1 MATEHTIDMIRDS
14 KRTMLETEDI
24 GVSLLQDLHQQR
36 GRLIHAHDIF
46 ITWMITSERAEGS
59 LGPCLPEGV
68 VAS

>member
-36 GRLIHAHDIF
+36 GRLIHAHDIVSNYLPLV
-46 ITWMITSERAEGS
+46 I
-59 LGPCLPEGV
+59 PCL
-68 VAS
+68 S